1 MKINIIKAL
10 VTVDGKSTEYVLSNK
25 VDFTLLKSQE
35 KEIIQKISSYI
46 NNQKNEEPIP
56 TITNLKLSL
65 SLELEHLDLSDL
77 NDKIYELDLAQRTEN
92 QINEILSKI
101 PNKELQ
107 CKILNKILIS
117 K

>member
-1 MKINIIKAL
+1 MKTNVIKAI
-10 VTVDGKSTEYVLSNK
+10 VTGDGISTEYLLSNK
-25 VDFTLLKSQE
+25 VDITLLKSQE
-35 KEIIQKISSYI
+35 KEIIGKISSHLNKI
-46 NNQKNEEPIP
+46 KDKEPIP
-56 TITNLKLSL
+56 TITNLKLLLSI
-65 SLELEHLDLSDL
+65 SLEQSDLIYL
-77 NDKIYELDLAQRTEN
+77 NDKIYELDLAQKTEN

>member
-1 MKINIIKAL
+1 MKINVIKAI
-10 VTVDGKSTEYVLSNK
+10 VTGDGISTEYPLSNK
-25 VDFTLLKSQE
+25 VDFTLLKFQE

-46 NNQKNEEPIP
+46 NNLKNEEPIP
-56 TITNLKLSL
+56 TITNLKLFL
-65 SLELEHLDLSDL
+65 SLELEESNLVDL
-77 NDKIYELDLAQRTEN
+77 NDKIYELDLAQKTEN